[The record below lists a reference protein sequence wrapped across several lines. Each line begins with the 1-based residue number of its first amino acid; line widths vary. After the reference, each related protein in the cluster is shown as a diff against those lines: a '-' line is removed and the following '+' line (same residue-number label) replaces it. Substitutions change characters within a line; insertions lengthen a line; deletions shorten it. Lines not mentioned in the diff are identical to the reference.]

1 MGRPK
6 KRPREDIESAP
17 EDEEYIPEQSA
28 DDSTSESQPEIHDTD
43 KETEFEHNS
52 DDTDKEI
59 QFILQ
64 QSPDTNNLNHDQMP
78 EIPGRSEQAN
88 NAENFEKPKSSG
100 IVRKFT
106 KKSVSLQA
114 ILYSFL
120 HCSFLSL

>member
-6 KRPREDIESAP
+6 KRPHEEIESAP
-17 EDEEYIPEQSA
+17 EDEEYIPEQSTN
-28 DDSTSESQPEIHDTD
+28 DSTSESQPELDDTD

-59 QFILQ
+59 EFILQ

-78 EIPGRSEQAN
+78 EIPEHSEQAN
-88 NAENFEKPKSSG
+88 DAENSEKPKSSG

-106 KKSVSLQA
+106 KKSVRLQA
-114 ILYSFL
+114 ILYSVL
-120 HCSFLSL
+120 NCSFLSR